1 MVKYFSTQTKKE
13 VHFGDIITFVNSCE
27 TPFGKGQMSV
37 DVTVTKSNID
47 ALLKEGILYKQGSD
61 RPTDYVWYFNNYA
74 QRINKGN
81 IFLEDEIFDSKSIN
95 FFGDKYGYSIILST
109 VLKEISNTLN
119 NEYSEP
125 ISKSDSVY
133 AISLISG
140 KIVEIKKDIIVNYN
154 NFTAF
159 RTMEDAKFAKKVVT
173 PLLMKMFPENYKN

>member
-61 RPTDYVWYFNNYA
+61 RPTDYVWYFNNYS
-74 QRINKGN
+74 QKINKGN
-81 IFLEDEIFDSKSIN
+81 IFLEDEVFDSKSIN
-95 FFGDKYGYSIILST
+95 FFGEKYGYNLILSI
-109 VLKEISNTLN
+109 VLKEIANTLN
-119 NEYSEP
+119 AEYSEP
-125 ISKSDSVY
+125 ISKGDFVY
-133 AISLISG
+133 AISLING
-140 KIVEIKKDIIVNYN
+140 KIVEVTKDRIVNYN

-159 RTMEDAKFAKKVVT
+159 RTLEDAKFAKKVVT
-173 PLLMKMFPENYKN
+173 PLLIKMFPENYKN

>member
-13 VHFGDIITFVNSCE
+13 VHFGDIITFVKSCE

-37 DVTVTKSNID
+37 DIAVTISNID
-47 ALLKEGILYKQGSD
+47 VLLKEGILYKQGND
-61 RPTDYVWYFNNYA
+61 RPIDYVWYFNNYA

-81 IFLEDEIFDSKSIN
+81 IFLEDEVFDSKSIN
-95 FFGDKYGYSIILST
+95 FFSEKYGYNIILSI

-119 NEYSEP
+119 SEYSEP

-140 KIVEIKKDIIVNYN
+140 KIVEIKKDTIVNYN

-159 RTMEDAKFAKKVVT
+159 RTLEDAKFAKKVVT

>member
-13 VHFGDIITFVNSCE
+13 VHFGDIITFVKSCE

-37 DVTVTKSNID
+37 DIAVTISNID
-47 ALLKEGILYKQGSD
+47 ALLKEGILYKQGND
-61 RPTDYVWYFNNYA
+61 RPIDYVWYFNNYA

-81 IFLEDEIFDSKSIN
+81 IFLEDEVFDSKSIN
-95 FFGDKYGYSIILST
+95 FFSEKYGYNIILSI

-119 NEYSEP
+119 SEYSEP

-140 KIVEIKKDIIVNYN
+140 KIVEIKKDTIVNYN

-159 RTMEDAKFAKKVVT
+159 RTLEDAKFAKKVVT

>member
-1 MVKYFSTQTKKE
+1 MVKYFSTQSKKE

-47 ALLKEGILYKQGSD
+47 ILLKEGILYKQGSD
-61 RPTDYVWYFNNYA
+61 KPTDYVWYFNNYA

-81 IFLEDEIFDSKSIN
+81 IFLEDEVFDSKSIN
-95 FFGDKYGYSIILST
+95 FFGEKYGYNIILSI
-109 VLKEISNTLN
+109 VLKEIADTLN
-119 NEYSEP
+119 TEYSEP
-125 ISKSDSVY
+125 ISKGDFVY
-133 AISLISG
+133 AISLING
-140 KIVEIKKDIIVNYN
+140 KIAEVAKDRIVNYN